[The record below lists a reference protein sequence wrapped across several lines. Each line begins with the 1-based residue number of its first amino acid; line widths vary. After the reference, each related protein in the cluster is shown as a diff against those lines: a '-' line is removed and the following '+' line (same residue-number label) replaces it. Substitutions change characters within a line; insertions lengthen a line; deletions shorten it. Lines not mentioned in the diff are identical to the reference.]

1 MWLHT
6 PAALFDVAGAPD
18 RLTAV
23 QAQGDNYLTSTI
35 PASWLRVGPL
45 PRLFYLSL
53 AQNQLV
59 GTIPTPEPYCGLCG
73 FKASA
78 LLRTKQ
84 TDSEFHVNAVSTKL
98 LLRCAVNVDIAK
110 GLIRGLWILQR
121 VCMRPLGAQV
131 VHCSGIPH
139 CVTWQALLAVAC
151 VKNVWQESCDTG
163 IVVMSHRCKEGPVP
177 LHLRLAWPGTIANPA
192 HDLLT
197 IPAMYF
203 CINDAKP
210 QGLPWQVTPRLSTC

>member
-1 MWLHT
+1 MWLHA
-6 PAALFDVAGAPD
+6 PAALLTGAEASN

-23 QAQGDNYLTSTI
+23 QAQGDNYLTSTL

-45 PRLFYLSL
+45 PRLFFLSL

-78 LLRTKQ
+78 RLRTIQ
-84 TDSEFHVNAVSTKL
+84 TDIEPHVDAVSTKL
-98 LLRCAVNVDIAK
+98 LLDFAMPVDFAK
-110 GLIRGLWILQR
+110 GLTRGLWILPR
-121 VCMRPLGAQV
+121 VCMRPLGAQM
-131 VHCSGIPH
+131 VHRSGIPH

-151 VKNVWQESCDTG
+151 GLNVRQESCDTG
-163 IVVMSHRCKEGPVP
+163 IVVMSDRCMEGPLP
-177 LHLRLAWPGTIANPA
+177 LHVRLAWSGTLANPA

-197 IPAMYF
+197 IPAMLFWY
-203 CINDAKP
+203 
-210 QGLPWQVTPRLSTC
+210 Q